1 MIPAGSPILAASLGG
16 AELGML
22 ATVAVLLLLLAFLAL
37 AETSINRISIV
48 KAQALAAEGRRGGE
62 ALLDLVREPEKF
74 LNPVILAVNA
84 AATVQA
90 VLTGIVADRLFGPV
104 GVIIGTVLN
113 VFVFFVLTE
122 ALPKTWA
129 VLNPERAALV
139 TARPVSWL
147 VRFWPLRVLSRMF
160 IGITNVIIKGKGL
173 KQGPFVSEHEL
184 LGIVQTAA
192 DEEVIEHEERELIES
207 IIEFGD
213 TVVREVMVPRTD
225 MVTVDSDEK
234 VRDAV
239 ALSIEQGFSRLPVCG
254 EGIDDIVGVVY
265 AKDLFRAERAGR
277 GDELVLTVMR
287 KPIFVP
293 ETKKVDRL
301 LREMQAGKNHLAI
314 VVDEYGGTAGIVSM
328 EDLLEELVGEI
339 HDEFDVDE
347 PDIEALAGG
356 ALRVHGRMPISELND
371 LLEADLPDDDWDT
384 VGGLI
389 FSKLGHVPTVGEVV
403 VVDGYQLVV
412 ERLQGRRITRVRI
425 APTTEADGT
434 TADAGRVGKGDGAT
448 NGRGDRSDTGGPVEA
463 QR

>member
-1 MIPAGSPILAASLGG
+1 MSPGGSPVFAASLGS
-16 AELGML
+16 AELAML
-22 ATVAVLLLLLAFLAL
+22 ATVGVLLLLLAFLAL

-48 KAQALAAEGRRGGE
+48 KAQSLAAEGRSGAE
-62 ALLDLVREPEKF
+62 ALLGLVREPERF

-90 VLTGIVADRLFGPV
+90 VLTGIVADRLFGPI
-104 GVIIGTVLN
+104 GVVIGTVLN

-129 VLNPERAALV
+129 VLNPERGALI

-147 VRFWPLRVLSRMF
+147 VKFWPLRVLSRVF
-160 IGITNVIIKGKGL
+160 IGLTNVIIKGKGL
-173 KQGPFVSEHEL
+173 KQGPFVSEFEL

-213 TVVREVMVPRTD
+213 TVVREVMVPRAD
-225 MVTVDSDEK
+225 MVTVDSDEQ

-239 ALSIEQGFSRLPVCG
+239 ALTIEHGFSRMPVCG

-265 AKDLFRAERAGR
+265 AKDLVRAERAGR
-277 GDELVLTVMR
+277 GDELVVTVMR

-339 HDEFDVDE
+339 HDEFDVEE
-347 PDIEALAGG
+347 PEFESLDGG
-356 ALRVHGRMPISELND
+356 GLRVHGRMPISELND
-371 LLEADLPDDDWDT
+371 ILEAVLPDDDWDT

-403 VVDGYQLVV
+403 VVEGYQLVV

-425 APTTEADGT
+425 
-434 TADAGRVGKGDGAT
+434 
-448 NGRGDRSDTGGPVEA
+448 SPVEA
-463 QR
+463 APDVHDDEGVTARSATSETEVAR